1 MDFLAQLKARA
12 KQDKK
17 RIVLP
22 ESMEPRNLE
31 AACRVIM
38 EGVADIVLL
47 GDRAKIQEA
56 AGCHCLDDAQVIDPE
71 NFAGINDFVAEL
83 VALRKSKGMTPEDA
97 RIALKNPMTF
107 GAMLV
112 RKGLAD
118 GMVSG
123 AIHSSA
129 DVLRAGLQVV
139 KTAPGTKLVSSF
151 FAMVVPNC
159 CYGEEGIFVFSDCGL
174 VPNPTADELSEIAL
188 SSAET
193 FRMLTGKEPRV
204 AMLSFSTRGSAAH
217 PDVDKVKTATKLAQE
232 KNPQLFIDGE
242 MQLDAAI
249 IDTVAAQKAPDSQV
263 AGKANVLIFPNLD
276 AGNIGYKLVQRFAGA
291 QAFGPVTQGIAKPV
305 NDLSRGCKADDIIG
319 VIAITAVQAQHGK

>member
-1 MDFLAQLKARA
+1 MDFLTQLKARA
-12 KQDKK
+12 RQDKK
-17 RIVLP
+17 KIVLP
-22 ESMEPRNLE
+22 ESLEPRNLE

-47 GDRAKIQEA
+47 GDKGKIQEA
-56 AGCHCLDDAQVIDPE
+56 AGCHCLDDAEIIDPE
-71 NFAGINDFVAEL
+71 NFAGMDDFVKEM
-83 VALRKSKGMTPEDA
+83 VELRKSKGMTPEDA
-97 RIALKNPMTF
+97 RMALKNPMTF

-112 RKGLAD
+112 RKGMAD

-129 DVLRAGLQVV
+129 DVLRAGLQIV

-159 CYGEEGIFVFSDCGL
+159 CFGDEGIFIFSDCGL
-174 VPNPTADELSEIAL
+174 VPNPTAEELSEIAL
-188 SSAET
+188 SSAAT
-193 FRMLTGKEPRV
+193 FKMLTGKEPRV
-204 AMLSFSTRGSAAH
+204 AMLSFSTMGSASH
-217 PDVDKVKTATKLAQE
+217 PDVDKVATATQLAKA
-232 KNPQLFIDGE
+232 KNPQLMIDGE

-249 IDTVAAQKAPDSQV
+249 IASVAEQKAPASKV

-291 QAFGPVTQGIAKPV
+291 QAFGPVTQGIARPV
-305 NDLSRGCKADDIIG
+305 NDLSRGCNADDIIG
-319 VIAITAVQAQHGK
+319 VIAITAVQAQHIK

>member
-1 MDFLAQLKARA
+1 VDFLTQLKVRA
-12 KQDKK
+12 KQEKK
-17 RIVLP
+17 KIVLP
-22 ESMEPRNLE
+22 ESLEPRNLE

-38 EGVADIVLL
+38 EGVADIILL

-56 AGCHCLDDAQVIDPE
+56 AGCHCLDDAEIIDIE
-71 NFAGINDFVAEL
+71 NFAGMDDFVKEM
-83 VALRKSKGMTPEDA
+83 VELRKSKGMTPEDA
-97 RIALKNPMTF
+97 RTALKNPMTF

-129 DVLRAGLQVV
+129 DVLRAGLQIV

-159 CYGEEGIFVFSDCGL
+159 CFGEEGIFIFSDCGL
-174 VPNPTADELSEIAL
+174 VPNPTAEELSEIAL
-188 SSAET
+188 SSAAT
-193 FRMLTGKEPRV
+193 FKMLTGKEPRV
-204 AMLSFSTRGSAAH
+204 AMLSFSTMGSASH
-217 PDVDKVKTATKLAQE
+217 PDVDKVATATRLAQE
-232 KNPQLFIDGE
+232 KNPQLMIDGE

-249 IDTVAAQKAPDSQV
+249 ISSVAAQKAPNSKV
-263 AGKANVLIFPNLD
+263 AGQANVLIFPNLD

-291 QAFGPVTQGIAKPV
+291 HAFGPVTQGISRPV
-305 NDLSRGCKADDIIG
+305 NDLSRGCNADDIIG
-319 VIAITAVQAQHGK
+319 VIAITAVQAQHIK